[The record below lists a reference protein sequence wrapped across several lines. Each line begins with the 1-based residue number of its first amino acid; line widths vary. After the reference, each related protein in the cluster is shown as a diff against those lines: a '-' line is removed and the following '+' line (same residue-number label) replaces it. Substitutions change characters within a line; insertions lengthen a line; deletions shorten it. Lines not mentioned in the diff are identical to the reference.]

1 MSEKY
6 GSLGKSGRR
15 PGKLRD
21 LVRMR
26 SLGIWGGL
34 VNTGILEPKEDLE
47 SIRGHVRLAGPI
59 DMRGLENLG
68 GLISISSLV
77 IMCRARHGRPQT
89 QGPPGKHGKPRKN
102 RINK

>member
-34 VNTGILEPKEDLE
+34 VNTGILEPKEDLASME
-47 SIRGHVRLAGPI
+47 QRLI
-59 DMRGLENLG
+59 NMG
-68 GLISISSLV
+68 GLISIRSLANMWKS
-77 IMCRARHGRPQT
+77 IKQL
-89 QGPPGKHGKPRKN
+89 N
-102 RINK
+102 L